1 MYNNIPGKGRH
12 NIIEI
17 DGEEDGVHWWKCLE
31 CSWLIFLDK
40 ECNYCN
46 LAKQETVEI

>member
-17 DGEEDGVHWWKCLE
+17 DGEEDGVH
-31 CSWLIFLDK
+31 
-40 ECNYCN
+40 
-46 LAKQETVEI
+46 